1 MFQHLPKSSLILSR
15 FPTPA
20 PPSSS
25 RCSGQNLSNA
35 ITSFSTKREW
45 LEQGGHGCDCVVA
58 KSWNYFALLILIA
71 SFSKATFRCRITKNA
86 SWFQLS
92 KKEDGDAT
100 DWCDCYSCNLQR
112 LLGHDGFPSGL
123 SSFSCFNHITRI
135 QVDKCTKSNRTL
147 QYGTCHKAQTFQ
159 YLNN

>member
-1 MFQHLPKSSLILSR
+1 MFQHLPKSSLILSH

-20 PPSSS
+20 PPSPPPPPPDALGKTWAMPSPVLAQNVSDLS
-25 RCSGQNLSNA
+25 RVVMDV
-35 ITSFSTKREW
+35 T
-45 LEQGGHGCDCVVA
+45 VVA
-58 KSWNYFALLILIA
+58 KSWNYFALLILRA
-71 SFSKATFRCRITKNA
+71 SFSKATFLCRITKIA

-135 QVDKCTKSNRTL
+135 QVNKCTKSNRTL
-147 QYGTCHKAQTFQ
+147 QYWTCLKAQTFQ
-159 YLNN
+159 